1 MSKNLH
7 ITDDLLVKYMLGEAL
22 PDENNQ
28 VNQWLKD
35 DENNRVYFQQ
45 FKTIW
50 EQSKELAVMIPLDEK
65 AAWQRFKQRVELKPA
80 EITKTTP
87 VISCNRLMQMAAAVL
102 ILSVGSW
109 LVYQSLSKPADV
121 VMAQIETLSNTAI
134 DTLPDGSIITVN
146 KNTKLTYPEKFSGN
160 TRKITLKGEA
170 FFKVHPDKSKP
181 FIITA
186 NDVTVTVVGTEFNV
200 KNYDSATEVI
210 VESGIVKVAHNKK
223 TITLQKG
230 ERVLINNSS
239 NELQKSDVKDS
250 MYNYYRTHAIVCNN
264 TLLPDV
270 IAVINEAY
278 NAKIILG
285 DAALNQLQ
293 LSTTFR
299 DEDLE
304 TIVTIIQQTFDLQ
317 VTREAGS
324 IVLHLKK

>member
-1 MSKNLH
+1 
-7 ITDDLLVKYMLGEAL
+7 MLGEAL
-22 PDENNQ
+22 PNESNQ
-28 VNQWLKD
+28 VSQWLED
-35 DENNRVYFQQ
+35 DEKNRLYFQQ

-50 EQSKELAVMIPLDEK
+50 EQSKELALTIPVDEK
-65 AAWQRFKQRVELKPA
+65 AAWQRFKQRVELKPE

-87 VISCNRLMQMAAAVL
+87 VISFKRWMQMAAAVL
-102 ILSVGSW
+102 IISVGSW
-109 LVYQSLSKPADV
+109 LAYQNFTKPADI
-121 VMAQIETLSNTAI
+121 VMAQIETLTNTAI

-146 KNTKLTYPEKFSGN
+146 KNTRLTYPEKFAGN
-160 TRKITLKGEA
+160 TRNITLKGEA

-210 VESGIVKVAHNKK
+210 VESGIVKVAHLDK
-223 TITLQKG
+223 TIMLQKG

-239 NELQKSDVKDS
+239 NELQKSVVKDS
-250 MYNYYRTHAIVCNN
+250 MYKYYRTHAIVCNN
-264 TLLPDV
+264 TPLPEV

-278 NAKIILG
+278 NAKIVLG

-299 DEDLE
+299 DADLE
-304 TIVTIIQQTFDLQ
+304 TIITIIQQTFDLQ
-317 VTREAGS
+317 VTHEADS
-324 IVLHLKK
+324 IVLHSK